1 MKKVTMSLEDKNE
14 VIKMVLDIFKG
25 KIGAQ
30 NVVNIIKGLTGKEF
44 SIYDKAFDK
53 EIRKLKPEWFTE
65 AGKDKNE

>member
-1 MKKVTMSLEDKNE
+1 MKKVTMDLEDKNE

-30 NVVNIIKGLTGKEF
+30 NLANILAGKTGKEF

-53 EIRKLKPEWFTE
+53 EIRKLRPEWFSVKE
-65 AGKDKNE
+65 QK